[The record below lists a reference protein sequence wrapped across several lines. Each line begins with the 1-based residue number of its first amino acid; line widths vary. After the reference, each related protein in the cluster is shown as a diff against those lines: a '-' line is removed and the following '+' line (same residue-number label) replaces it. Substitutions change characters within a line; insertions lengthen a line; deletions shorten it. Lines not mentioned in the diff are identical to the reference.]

1 MKKKSILRH
10 IQEQG
15 TSLLNKYKNKRVSIR
30 TKVFFLVGLFVIL
43 NILINFI
50 VVKLSINDI
59 YLWLEKRE
67 LKREY
72 YHVKRNYKD
81 EDKLVNVIYNA
92 NDRGIKVK
100 VFDSDYNLTYS
111 ILNEQTRSK
120 FTSLDLILLDSLKD
134 KESEIII
141 LKNYYENGYDLHL
154 VGKID
159 DNYTIISSSIES
171 LKKDASTTLV
181 IILLTSVI
189 TFLILLIISYFIS
202 KLFGRKIDEIKD
214 VTDDISNM
222 RFDKKISINSNDE
235 LGDLFNNVNKMSDKL
250 EETIKE
256 LEEANYK
263 LKQDLIEK
271 EKQETAR
278 KKLIANISHEFKTPL
293 TIISGYGQ
301 LLKDEVK
308 GKENKENV
316 DLIISESERLSDLVY
331 EFLELSKLESGN
343 IKLNKEKFNA
353 KDVIEEE
360 LKKLNVKL
368 VNSNITVKK
377 SIRDYKEVYL
387 DKKQFTKVVENILTN
402 AIKFCKYD
410 KVIKI
415 DTYIKD
421 NYFYYDVFN
430 TGDNISDK
438 NLENI
443 FNSYYKDKSSRN
455 KKGTGLGLTITRAI
469 VDLHEGNCKVINKD
483 DGVLFSISFKL

>member
-214 VTDDISNM
+214 LI
-222 RFDKKISINSNDE
+222 KK
-235 LGDLFNNVNKMSDKL
+235 
-250 EETIKE
+250 
-256 LEEANYK
+256 Y
-263 LKQDLIEK
+263 QLI
-271 EKQETAR
+271 
-278 KKLIANISHEFKTPL
+278 LMMN
-293 TIISGYGQ
+293 
-301 LLKDEVK
+301 
-308 GKENKENV
+308 
-316 DLIISESERLSDLVY
+316 
-331 EFLELSKLESGN
+331 
-343 IKLNKEKFNA
+343 
-353 KDVIEEE
+353 
-360 LKKLNVKL
+360 
-368 VNSNITVKK
+368 
-377 SIRDYKEVYL
+377 
-387 DKKQFTKVVENILTN
+387 
-402 AIKFCKYD
+402 
-410 KVIKI
+410 
-415 DTYIKD
+415 
-421 NYFYYDVFN
+421 
-430 TGDNISDK
+430 
-438 NLENI
+438 
-443 FNSYYKDKSSRN
+443 
-455 KKGTGLGLTITRAI
+455 
-469 VDLHEGNCKVINKD
+469 
-483 DGVLFSISFKL
+483 